1 MHPTW
6 SDTVIELGALRAVPV
21 RVYGREALCSAL
33 SGRAAALVLHLHG
46 GAFQGGSLESG
57 STIAMLFVDAGA
69 VVVAADYP
77 CGRDH
82 PFPEALEMAYAVLL
96 HLDRTRAARAGRGS
110 RLFVAG
116 EEAGGNLAAALAM
129 LARDRQGPPLAGQ
142 ILLSP
147 MLDPRMATCSIRD
160 AAAGPVGCKWA
171 DGWRAYLGSPEKASH
186 PYAAPSSASRL
197 AGLAPALVLTTDGD
211 PMQDEGLA
219 YARRLR
225 DSGVV
230 VQSQALQAG
239 ELWASGARAAITG
252 FFITTAPRP
261 KAAAKPQRIRS
272 AT

>member
-1 MHPTW
+1 MRIAW
-6 SDTVIELGALRAVPV
+6 SDELIAIDTLRQVPV
-21 RVYGREALCSAL
+21 RVYGGTLPR
-33 SGRAAALVLHLHG
+33 RAASLVLHLHG

-57 STIAMLFVDAGA
+57 SATAMLLADAGA
-69 VVVAADYP
+69 VVVSADYP

-82 PFPEALEMAYAVLL
+82 PFPEALEMAYSVLL
-96 HLDRTRAARAGRGS
+96 HLDGAQAAWAGKCS

-129 LARDRQGPPLAGQ
+129 LARDRRGPPLAGQ

-147 MLDPRMATCSIRD
+147 MLDPRMATCSVRD

-171 DGWRAYLGSPEKASH
+171 DGWRAYLGSPETASH

-211 PMQDEGLA
+211 PMQDESLA

-230 VQSQALQAG
+230 VQIQALQDG
-239 ELWASGARAAITG
+239 DLWTSSARAAVSA
-252 FFITTAPRP
+252 FFTATAPRP
-261 KAAAKPQRIRS
+261 KAGAAKLQRIRS